1 MYNMIDTE
9 QQLLRPK
16 RKMRFV
22 FDPFLFTLILL
33 ILCSLLFCIVY
44 YLIIFL
50 PPIIFNFN
58 TLISTTVPNELQYYH
73 SLVQSHN
80 ETVTTIEK
88 NILNYLSLSE
98 IVVNKNTL
106 NSVNH
111 IIFNMEGIT
120 STLNVTQI
128 QTNLGEI
135 VNILN
140 RVIPH

>member
-1 MYNMIDTE
+1 MYNIIDTE
-9 QQLLRPK
+9 QQLSTPK
-16 RKMRFV
+16 RKVRFV

-44 YLIIFL
+44 YLLIFL
-50 PPIIFNFN
+50 PPIIYNFN
-58 TLISTTVPNELQYYH
+58 TLIATTIPNELQYYH
-73 SLVQSHN
+73 SLTQSHN
-80 ETVTTIEK
+80 QTITIIEK
-88 NILNYLSLSE
+88 NILSYLSLSE

-106 NSVNH
+106 NSVDH

-128 QTNLGEI
+128 QTNLEEI

>member
-1 MYNMIDTE
+1 MYNIIDTE
-9 QQLLRPK
+9 QQLSRPK
-16 RKMRFV
+16 RKVRFV

-44 YLIIFL
+44 YLLIFL
-50 PPIIFNFN
+50 PPIIYNFN
-58 TLISTTVPNELQYYH
+58 TLVAITIPNELQYYH
-73 SLVQSHN
+73 SMIQSHN
-80 ETVTTIEK
+80 GTVTTIEK
-88 NILNYLSLSE
+88 SILNYLSLSE
-98 IVVNKNTL
+98 IIVNKNTL
-106 NSVNH
+106 NSVNR

-128 QTNLGEI
+128 QSDLGSI